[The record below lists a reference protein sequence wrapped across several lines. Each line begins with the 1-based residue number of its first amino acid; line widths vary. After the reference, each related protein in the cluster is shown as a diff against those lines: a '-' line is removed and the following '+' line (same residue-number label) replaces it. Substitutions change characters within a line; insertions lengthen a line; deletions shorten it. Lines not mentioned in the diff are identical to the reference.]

1 MKKQFHIWMV
11 FALLMMALCSQGQ
24 AKLEFDGQLSLYG
37 NYHPNSDL
45 EILLAGRYLP
55 ELNLKLPIK
64 NNRAFD
70 FQAAANIYGAYAF
83 HPFDS
88 DWNDGN
94 IKAYRLW
101 ARYSTEQFELRVG
114 LQKIDFGT
122 AMILRPLQWF
132 DEIDPRDPLKFTN
145 GVYAALARYYF
156 LNNANI
162 WIWGL
167 YGNENPRGFEF
178 FKSEE
183 SIPEFGG
190 RFQYPVPRGEIAL
203 SYHHRVADASDYS
216 LLTEAEEIPENRF
229 GIDGKWD
236 VEVGLWFEAAY
247 IQKTKNVGILTH
259 QSFSTLGTDYTFGL
273 GNGLNIV
280 VEHMIGALD
289 QEAFQFS
296 YVTNSTAAIL
306 SYPISMYDH
315 ISIINSYSWDRQ
327 AYSFFVNYEHQ
338 FKHFTGYVMAYYNPE
353 VQQSLLENNFEN
365 TFTGP
370 GLRLMLVYNH

>member
-1 MKKQFHIWMV
+1 MKFLLHILIILVLV
-11 FALLMMALCSQGQ
+11 FGTLSSQGQ

-37 NYHPNSDL
+37 NYNLNSDL

-55 ELNLKLPIK
+55 ELNLKLPLK
-64 NNRAFD
+64 NNKAFD

-88 DWNDGN
+88 DWNDAN
-94 IKAYRLW
+94 IKAYRVW
-101 ARYSTEQFELRVG
+101 GRYSTEQFELRVG

-167 YGNENPRGFEF
+167 YGNENPRGFELIPSQE
-178 FKSEE
+178 K
-183 SIPEFGG
+183 IPEFGG
-190 RFQYPVPRGEIAL
+190 RFQYPIPKGEIAF
-203 SYHHRVADASDYS
+203 SYHHRLALYASEPCVITY
-216 LLTEAEEIPENRF
+216 EEIPENKF
-229 GIDGKWD
+229 GLDGKWD
-236 VEVGLWFEAAY
+236 VVVGLWFEAAY
-247 IQKTKNVGILTH
+247 TQKTKEVGLLTH
-259 QSFSTLGTDYTFGL
+259 QTYTTIGTDYTFGL
-273 GNGLNIV
+273 GNGLNVV
-280 VEHMIGALD
+280 VEHMIGAYD

-296 YVTNSTAAIL
+296 YVTNATAAIL
-306 SYPISMYDH
+306 SYPLSMYDN
-315 ISIINSYSWDRQ
+315 ISIINSYSWDMQ

-338 FKHFTGYVMAYYNPE
+338 FKHFTGYVMAYYNPDIP
-353 VQQSLLENNFEN
+353 QTILENNFEN
-365 TFTGP
+365 IFTGP
-370 GLRLMLVYNH
+370 GIRLMLVLNH

>member
-1 MKKQFHIWMV
+1 MKI
-11 FALLMMALCSQGQ
+11 LLKISISMLLLISFQQSIAQ
-24 AKLEFDGQLSLYG
+24 AKLEFDGQLSAYG
-37 NYHPNSDL
+37 SYSPDVDL
-45 EILLAGRYLP
+45 EVFLGGRYLP
-55 ELNLKLPIK
+55 ELNLKLPLK
-64 NNRAFD
+64 NEHQLS

-88 DWNDGN
+88 SWSDGN
-94 IKAYRLW
+94 IKAYRAW
-101 ARYSTEQFELRVG
+101 GRYTTNHFELRIG

-167 YGNENPRGFEF
+167 YGNENTRGFELL
-178 FKSEE
+178 KSQE

-190 RFQYPVPRGEIAL
+190 RIQYPVPRGEIAI
-203 SYHHRVADASDYS
+203 SYHHRTADSRDFDLINPY
-216 LLTEAEEIPENRF
+216 EEIPENRF

-247 IQKTKNVGILTH
+247 IQKQKDVGLLTH
-259 QSFSTLGTDYTFGL
+259 QTFSTIGTDYTFGI

-280 VEHMIGALD
+280 LEHMLGSLD
-289 QEAFQFS
+289 QNAFAFS
-296 YVTNSTAAIL
+296 YITNSSALVIN
-306 SYPISMYDH
+306 YPLSMYDK
-315 ISIINSYSWDRQ
+315 ISIINSYSWDAK
-327 AYSFFVNYEHQ
+327 AYSFFLNYEHQ
-338 FKHFTGYVMAYYNPE
+338 FKYFTGYIMTYYNPD
-353 VQQSLLENNFEN
+353 VQQTLFENNFEN
-365 TFTGP
+365 SFTGP